1 MSIAVVSY
9 SMTGNNEALAAN
21 LAKAISAEHIRITEA
36 KKRSYGT
43 ITLDITFNR
52 TPHILPEPQ
61 TLDKY
66 DGIIFVAPVWMGQ
79 PAFPLRS
86 YLKYIKL
93 NPRKYGFVS
102 ISGGS
107 LNPNPQL
114 CNNITR
120 RAGIA
125 PAVFIN
131 MYIAD
136 LLPKD
141 AKIDPKAVEVYK
153 LTESD
158 LDSMTV
164 KAVKEIKKHFE

>member
-9 SMTGNNEALAAN
+9 SMTGNNEALASR
-21 LAKAISAEHIRITEA
+21 LAKALPAEHIRITEP
-36 KKRSYGT
+36 KKRSYGA
-43 ITLDITFNR
+43 IALDVALNR
-52 TPHILPEPQ
+52 TPRASPAPQ

-66 DGIIFVAPVWMGQ
+66 DGIIFVAPVWMEQ

-86 YLKYIKL
+86 YLKYLKK

-107 LNPNPQL
+107 LNPNPHL
-114 CNNITR
+114 LKNIIKH
-120 RAGIA
+120 AGNA
-125 PAVFIN
+125 PAVLVD
-131 MYIAD
+131 MHIAD

-141 AKIDPKAVEVYK
+141 TKIDPKAVGAYK

-158 LDSMTV
+158 YDSLTA
-164 KAVKEIKKHFE
+164 KAVMEIKKGF